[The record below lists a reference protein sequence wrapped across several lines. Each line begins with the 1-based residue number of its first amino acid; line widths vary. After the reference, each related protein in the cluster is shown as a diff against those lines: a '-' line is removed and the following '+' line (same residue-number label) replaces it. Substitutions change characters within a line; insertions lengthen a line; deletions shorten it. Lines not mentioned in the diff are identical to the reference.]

1 MEMQQHL
8 PSSDDGIFSEF
19 RNKIRCGEIASAAVV
34 SLLRR
39 LKFTG
44 RLSLIVQNGTIL
56 KAGYEEGYYR
66 QRNDERLI

>member
-1 MEMQQHL
+1 MDTQHL
-8 PSSDDGIFSEF
+8 PLSEDGIFSEF
-19 RNKIRCGEIASAAVV
+19 RNKIRSGEIASASIV

-66 QRNDERLI
+66 RKNDERLI